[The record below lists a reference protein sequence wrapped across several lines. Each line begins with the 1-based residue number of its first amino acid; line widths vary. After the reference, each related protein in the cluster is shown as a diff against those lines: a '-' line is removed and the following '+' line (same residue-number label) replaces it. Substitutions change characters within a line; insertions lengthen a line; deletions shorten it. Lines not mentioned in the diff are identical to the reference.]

1 MSAAPES
8 MVGQWLL
15 KADHD
20 YGSAHDLIEFSS
32 DCAYDVVCF
41 LCQQCV
47 EKYLK
52 AMLVLNGL
60 DVPRTHDL
68 TQIFAAIPS
77 RDSLAIEINELANTL
92 CRRDALS
99 RPLAHGNTRGS
110 HESLRGRHSHPEPA
124 QAAVAALARYPA
136 PIFNAFTRS
145 LNCAAFSNSN
155 FRAASLIR
163 SSNSPM
169 NRALCS
175 GVSPST
181 SSSPSSGTVT

>member
-8 MVGQWLL
+8 MVGQWLV

-20 YGSAHDLIEFSS
+20 YGSARDLIEFSS

-47 EKYLK
+47 EN
-52 AMLVLNGL
+52 ARHLNSDRRVGES
-60 DVPRTHDL
+60 DP
-68 TQIFAAIPS
+68 
-77 RDSLAIEINELANTL
+77 L
-92 CRRDALS
+92 CSRDALS

-110 HESLRGRHSHPEPA
+110 HESLRGRHTHPKPA
-124 QAAVAALARYPA
+124 QAAVAALARYPS

-145 LNCAAFSNSN
+145 LSAAAFSNSN
-155 FRAASLIR
+155 FRAASRIL

-169 NRALCS
+169 NRSRCS
-175 GVSPST
+175 GVIPST